1 MKLSRSFLIALLLV
15 CQLITSAAWLT
26 NEPQTINQPDGAVI
40 HCFATGDEFYNWLHD
55 ANGFTIIQNHETGF
69 YTYAILEN
77 GVLKPSQYI
86 VGQAEPVVLGL
97 KPWTNI
103 PPEEMQKFRSDFFK
117 TQMPA
122 APAIPG
128 FNAPGS
134 TRNIGT
140 LNNLVVYIRFSDQT
154 EYTEDT
160 TVFTN
165 MFNNDEP
172 EYSSML
178 NYFRFASYNK
188 LSVPSLFYP
197 VPPASTVISY
207 QDIYPRAYYMPY
219 DPITNPQGYQEG
231 QVAGR
236 EHALLKRAIEHIDE
250 EVPADLNIDYN
261 NDGYVDNMVF
271 IVKGTTTAWATLLW
285 PHRWALYSYNVYI
298 NGKRVYDYNF
308 QIQNHLMSSGNGVLC
323 HEMNHSLGA
332 PDLYHYTSQ
341 PVDAVGDWDVMCA
354 NHNPPQSMGAYMK
367 FRYGDWIDEIPE
379 ITECGTYTIN
389 PVTSEFNNCYKI
401 ASPNS
406 STDIFIVEYRI
417 KDGTFE
423 GTLPSSGLLVYKINT
438 LEDGNGNASGPPDE
452 VYIYRPNG
460 TLTVNGNLAQAAFA
474 EDFGRTEFNDNT
486 NPQGFLS
493 NGQPAGIDIFNIGSI
508 GQTITFEVNLKKA
521 PVADFSVSANL
532 ITGNCSVDF
541 TDLSV
546 CEVDSWNWTFNGGN
560 PATSNLQHPT
570 GILYQN
576 AGVYDVTLTTTN
588 QYGSNTKVF
597 ENLITV
603 STSALPEV
611 HFMAADTMVCTGGT
625 VNFLDQSEVCPTGW
639 LWEISSEGFEFVN
652 GTTAT
657 SQNPEVVFNGSGLFS
672 VTLTTTNA
680 NGSNSLTKENYIFA
694 GGINAE
700 SFVGSFESVTLE
712 SAGWTVENPDNA
724 ITWAIYDV
732 GGSGAGTK
740 AAGINFYNYY
750 AFNQHDRLI
759 SPPLNLTASGA
770 YFLNFKHAYARTN
783 MMYTDSL
790 VVKISL
796 DCGETWIRL
805 MSVADDGSGNFVTRE
820 PLNQSFIPQTPEDW
834 CGEGFGTDC
843 YSLDISMAAGHENVK
858 IMFDAVKIIGNNL
871 YIDDVRVDMLENTG
885 ETAGIP
891 GSNFTLYPNPS
902 TGIFTVSMNSG
913 ADCHLQILNVQ
924 GRVVFEEIISSA
936 TRTRTINL
944 SDFSDGI
951 YLVRLSGNGF
961 SETKK
966 VVLKR

>member
-1 MKLSRSFLIALLLV
+1 MTFLLV
-15 CQLITSAAWLT
+15 CQLIASAAWLT
-26 NEPQTINQPDGAVI
+26 NEPQTITQPDGTVI
-40 HCFATGDEFYNWLHD
+40 NCLATGDEFYNWLHD
-55 ANGFTIIQNHETGF
+55 EKGFTIIQNHENGY
-69 YTYAILEN
+69 YTYAVLEN
-77 GVLKPSQYI
+77 GLLKPSAFI
-86 VGQAEPVVLGL
+86 VGQADPEAVGL
-97 KPWTNI
+97 TPWTNLS
-103 PPEEMQKFRSDFFK
+103 PEKMQQKRADFLK
-117 TQMPA
+117 TQMPV
-122 APAIPG
+122 PPTIPG
-128 FNAPGS
+128 YNPYRSG
-134 TRNIGT
+134 RNIGI

-165 MFNNDEP
+165 MFNNTEP
-172 EYSSML
+172 GYSSML

-188 LSVPSLFYP
+188 LSLPSYFYP
-197 VPPASTVISY
+197 VPPASIVISY

-219 DPITNPQGYQEG
+219 DPTTNPQGYQEG
-231 QVAGR
+231 EVAAR
-236 EHALLKRAIEHIDE
+236 EHGLLKRAIQYIEA
-250 EVPADLNIDYN
+250 EVPDDLDIDYN
-261 NDGYVDNMVF
+261 NDGNVDNVVF
-271 IVKGTTTAWATLLW
+271 IVKGATTAWATLLW
-285 PHRWALYSYNVYI
+285 PHRWVLYSQTVYI

-308 QIQNHLMSSGNGVLC
+308 QVQNHLTSSGAGVLC
-323 HEMNHSLGA
+323 HEMFHSLSA
-332 PDLYHYTSQ
+332 PDLYHYTTQ
-341 PVDAVGDWDVMCA
+341 PVTPVGDWDLMAA

-367 FRYGDWIDEIPE
+367 FLYGHWIDEIPE

-389 PVTSEFNNCYKI
+389 PVTSEFNNCFKI

-423 GTLPSSGLLVYKINT
+423 GTLPTSGLIIYKIDL
-438 LEDGNGNASGPPDE
+438 LEEGNGNASGPPDE
-452 VYIYRPNG
+452 VYIYRPDG
-460 TLTVNGNLAQAAFA
+460 TLTVNGNLGQAAFA
-474 EDFGRTEFNDNT
+474 EDFDRTEFNDNT

-521 PVADFSVSANL
+521 PVADFSASANL
-532 ITGNCSVDF
+532 ITENCSVDF

-546 CEVDSWNWTFNGGN
+546 CEVDSWSWTFEGGN
-560 PATSNLQHPT
+560 PATSDLQHPT

-576 AGVYDVTLTTTN
+576 AGVYDVTLTATN

-597 ENLITV
+597 ENMITV

-611 HFMAADTMVCTGGT
+611 HFMAADTMVCTGGI
-625 VNFLDQSEVCPTGW
+625 VNLLDQSEVCPTGW
-639 LWEISSEGFEFVN
+639 LWEISPGGFEFVN
-652 GTTAT
+652 GTLAT

-680 NGSNSLTKENYIFA
+680 NGSSSLTKENYIFS
-694 GGINAE
+694 GGINALA
-700 SFVGSFESVTLE
+700 FVGSFESLTFE
-712 SAGWTVENPDNA
+712 NTGWTVENPDNS
-724 ITWAIYDV
+724 ITWDIYEV
-732 GGSGAGTK
+732 GGSSAGTK

-759 SPPLNLTASGA
+759 SPPLNMTPAGG
-770 YFLNFKHAYARTN
+770 YFLEFKHAYARTN

-790 VVKISL
+790 IVKISL

-820 PLNQSFIPQTPEDW
+820 PLNQSFVPQTPEDW
-834 CGEGFGTDC
+834 CGEGFGADC

-871 YIDDVRVDMLENTG
+871 FIDDVRVDMLENTG
-885 ETAGIP
+885 ETTDLP
-891 GSNFTLYPNPS
+891 GSHFTLYPNPS
-902 TGIFTVSMNSG
+902 SGIFTVSINSD
-913 ADCHLQILNVQ
+913 ADSHLQILNVQ
-924 GRVVFEEIISSA
+924 SKVVLEELISSA
-936 TRTRTINL
+936 KSARTINL
-944 SDFSDGI
+944 SGFPEGI